1 MSRFAS
7 DDGSAVVEFVL
18 VSILLV
24 TVLLG
29 VLQLTLAL
37 HVRNTVVDAAGEG
50 ARYGALAQ
58 SSPAAGAARTSE
70 LVATALSPRYGENV
84 TAEVVERDGLVLVE
98 VTVRA
103 PLPVLGLLGPGG
115 TLTASGR
122 AVQE

>member
-1 MSRFAS
+1 M
-7 DDGSAVVEFVL
+7 VEFVL
-18 VSILLV
+18 VSVLVV

-50 ARYGALAQ
+50 ARYGALAE
-58 SSPAAGAARTSE
+58 SSPAAGVERTRE
-70 LVATALSPRYGENV
+70 LIGTALHDRYGQEV
-84 TAEVVERDGLVLVE
+84 SAAVVERNGLTLVE

-103 PLPVLGLLGPGG
+103 PLPVLGLLGPPG
-115 TLTASGR
+115 TMTVSGR

>member
-1 MSRFAS
+1 M
-7 DDGSAVVEFVL
+7 AVVDFVL

-24 TVLLG
+24 TVLVG

-50 ARYGALAQ
+50 ARYGALAE
-58 SSPAAGAARTSE
+58 SSPAAGAERTRD
-70 LVATALSPRYGENV
+70 LIATALDPRYGQDV
-84 TAEVVERDGLVLVE
+84 RAEVVERDGMTLVE

-103 PLPVLGLLGPGG
+103 PLPVLGLLGPSGVM
-115 TLTASGR
+115 TANGR

>member
-1 MSRFAS
+1 M
-7 DDGSAVVEFVL
+7 L

-50 ARYGALAQ
+50 ARYGALEG
-58 SSPAAGAARTSE
+58 SSPQAGAQRTRE
-70 LVATALSPRYGENV
+70 LIGTALHSRYGNDV
-84 TAEVVERDGLVLVE
+84 TADVVERDGLVLVE

-103 PLPVLGLLGPGG
+103 PLPVLGLLGPSGV
-115 TLTASGR
+115 LTVSGR
-122 AVQE
+122 AVRE

>member
-1 MSRFAS
+1 M
-7 DDGSAVVEFVL
+7 
-18 VSILLV
+18 